1 MPETPAGT
9 FLAVQPLKAQGAVT
23 LVALLPGPAA
33 APVGA
38 GASHAGV
45 GRVLHVHARR
55 KVMFHMDGP
64 VVQDDLGERK
74 RKEIQEFQ
82 TFAVL

>member
-1 MPETPAGT
+1 M
-9 FLAVQPLKAQGAVT
+9 QPLKAQGAVT

-45 GRVLHVHARR
+45 GCILHIHARR

-64 VVQDDLGERK
+64 VVQDDLEGEK
-74 RKEIQEFQ
+74 
-82 TFAVL
+82 T